1 LNGDGQSSPSGR
13 NAEGGRGRQR
23 RLSASLALIAAA
35 LAVALAFRPWAVLRD
50 PALRNA
56 WVAAL
61 VLLSCL
67 WAAQAL
73 LPQALPAQFSGACLL
88 VLMFGWPLAVPTL
101 LLVAAAGAALGGGTW
116 AQAQEAA
123 AWVGVLP
130 ATLALALGLATRRW
144 LPKHLFVYILAR
156 GFLVTA
162 LAMSLA
168 GALRLHW
175 TPQAP
180 GADLTGLLMAN
191 WLIGWGEAFMTGALT
206 AIFVAFRPDWLL
218 TYSDRRY
225 LPPPLR

>member
-1 LNGDGQSSPSGR
+1 
-13 NAEGGRGRQR
+13 
-23 RLSASLALIAAA
+23 
-35 LAVALAFRPWAVLRD
+35 VLRD
-50 PALRNA
+50 PALRDA

-61 VLLSCL
+61 VLLTCL

-73 LPQALPAQFSGACLL
+73 STVTLGALFPAQFSGACLL

-101 LLVAAAGAALGGGTW
+101 LLVAAAGTLLGGGAW
-116 AQAQEAA
+116 GQAIDGA
-123 AWVGVLP
+123 AWQGVLP

-156 GFLVTA
+156 AFLVTA
-162 LAMSLA
+162 LATGAA

-180 GADLTGLLMAN
+180 GADLAALLMAS

-206 AIFVAFRPDWLL
+206 AVFVAFRPEWLL